1 MKVPVP
7 KPQAVAVPVPQPIS
21 RSSNNDYVYFASGD
35 GYEYYDDD
43 YYNDDLGSKFFVT
56 LKILASKLYAKIATK
71 QLCLC
76 LGFKKQ

>member
-43 YYNDDLGSKFFVT
+43 YYHDDLGSKLSVIFKLLT
-56 LKILASKLYAKIATK
+56 SKLYAEILAD
-71 QLCLC
+71 
-76 LGFKKQ
+76 